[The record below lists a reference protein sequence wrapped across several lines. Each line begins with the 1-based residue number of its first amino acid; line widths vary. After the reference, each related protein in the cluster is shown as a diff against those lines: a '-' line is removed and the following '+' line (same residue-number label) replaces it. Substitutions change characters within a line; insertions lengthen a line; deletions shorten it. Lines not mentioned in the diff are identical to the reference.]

1 MNYRFPQKVSE
12 NRLSLIRE
20 TADRGR
26 AVPGFISFAM
36 GNPAAETIPV
46 DLISQSASEVL
57 CEDPMSIL
65 QYGPATGDPKLL
77 AWIKNRL
84 VRCKDAPEKGNK
96 VMLLAGSGKGLA
108 LVPRTLCTEGDA
120 AFCDAFSYP
129 NSFNCMRNAG
139 VVPIGIPADEAGM
152 IPELLEEKARQT
164 PGKYLYLIPNFQNPT
179 GRTMPLERR
188 KEIYRIAQKY
198 DLIIYED
205 DPYGE
210 IRFRGEEIPSIKS
223 LDTDG
228 RVLYAGSFSKTLS
241 AGLRVGFLY
250 GPDALIDKLISVK
263 DADGQ
268 DPLYSQKIIVR
279 CLEKMDYD
287 AHLKSIS
294 EVYARKCGLIT
305 RGLREHCPDVCR
317 FSSPDGGMFVWVTLP
332 EGTDVI
338 RLNDALIGAGVGA
351 VRSEAF
357 SVMPEDPGHAFR
369 LNFSAPSDTDIRK
382 GTEIFG
388 QTIRKYLSA

>member
-1 MNYRFPQKVSE
+1 MNYQFPQKVSE

-20 TADRGR
+20 TTDRGR

-46 DLISQSASEVL
+46 DLISQSAAEVL

-77 AWIKNRL
+77 SWIKNRL
-84 VRCKDAPEKGNK
+84 VRFKCAPAKGNK
-96 VMLLAGSGKGLA
+96 VMLLTGSGKGLA
-108 LVPRTLCTEGDA
+108 LVPRTLCTEGDT

-139 VVPIGIPADEAGM
+139 VVPVGIPADEAGM
-152 IPELLEEKARQT
+152 IPDLLEEKARQT
-164 PGKYLYLIPNFQNPT
+164 PGRYLYLIPNFQNPT

-268 DPLYSQKIIVR
+268 DLSTVR
-279 CLEKMDYD
+279 R
-287 AHLKSIS
+287 SS
-294 EVYARKCGLIT
+294 YAAWKKWIMT
-305 RGLREHCPDVCR
+305 R
-317 FSSPDGGMFVWVTLP
+317 
-332 EGTDVI
+332 I
-338 RLNDALIGAGVGA
+338 
-351 VRSEAF
+351 
-357 SVMPEDPGHAFR
+357 
-369 LNFSAPSDTDIRK
+369 
-382 GTEIFG
+382 
-388 QTIRKYLSA
+388 